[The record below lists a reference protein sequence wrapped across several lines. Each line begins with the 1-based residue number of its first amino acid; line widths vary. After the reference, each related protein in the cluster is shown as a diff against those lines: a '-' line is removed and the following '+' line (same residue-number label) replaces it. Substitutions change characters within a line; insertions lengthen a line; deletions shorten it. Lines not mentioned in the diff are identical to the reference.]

1 MKDSE
6 GNILTTDEEIITE
19 AAKHYKT
26 VFEETVID
34 EDLNEYKIDCERLC
48 QLGPESAAQNKTPT
62 W

>member
-48 QLGPESAAQNKTPT
+48 QLRPESAAQNKTPT